1 LTYRLEP
8 LADRHVLEQFA
19 CGKTPLD
26 DWLKQHARTAT
37 GQGTRTYVLVDSTT
51 GLVVGYC
58 AIAPHLVEREALP
71 AQIGR
76 GAPQRIPAILL
87 AKLAL
92 DERFHGDGLGREL
105 LVRALQL
112 IVESAKKAGGR
123 LVVVDAI
130 DDEAAAFYE
139 QHDFARLPGNRT
151 RLVMK
156 LSTAARELGIPWP

>member
-1 LTYRLEP
+1 MTYRHEP
-8 LADRHVLEQFA
+8 LADGHVLEHFV
-19 CGKTPLD
+19 CGKASLD
-26 DWLKQHARTAT
+26 DWLKRHARDAT

-51 GLVVGYC
+51 GSVVGYC
-58 AIAPHLVEREALP
+58 AIAPHLVEREAMP
-71 AQIGR
+71 GKIGR
-76 GAPQRIPAILL
+76 GAPKQIPAILL

-92 DERFHGDGLGREL
+92 DERFHGGGLGREL
-105 LVRALQL
+105 LVRTLEL

-139 QHDFARLPGNRT
+139 YHDFKRLPNNRL

-156 LSTAARELGIPWP
+156 LSTAAKALGISWP